1 MVGSVRVKP
10 IDGRVGCHDVFIN
23 GIQIDNVRSL
33 DFHVDPE
40 SIPEV
45 DLTVLGNLDYNGL
58 AVIGLN
64 LTPESVVECIS
75 GLKLELMLNDD
86 LRKAFLASI
95 KSALDDAKNYVS
107 NEKLSEQILDRILGE
122 ESDVGISDYR
132 DID

>member
-45 DLTVLGNLDYNGL
+45 DITVLGNLDYNGL
-58 AVIGLN
+58 AIVGLN
-64 LTPESVVECIS
+64 LNPESVVECIK

-86 LRKAFLASI
+86 LRNAFKASI
-95 KSALDDAKNYVS
+95 KSALDDAKNYEP
-107 NEKLSEQILDRILGE
+107 NDRIADRIFERILGE
-122 ESDVGISDYR
+122 DSDVGISDNR
-132 DID
+132 DTT